1 DNEPIRKKD
10 VVTWVASSVWHIPVI
25 EDMPQTL
32 SLGNT
37 LGFLVK
43 PHNFFTEDPSMDLH
57 NSLGGAVQ
65 DPGTCAIIRQET
77 EKYLQE

>member
-1 DNEPIRKKD
+1 M
-10 VVTWVASSVWHIPVI
+10 WHIPVI

-32 SLGNT
+32 SFGNT
-37 LGFLVK
+37 LGFLLK
-43 PHNFFTEDPSMDLH
+43 PHNFYTEDMSMDLH
-57 NSLGGAVQ
+57 NTLGGAVQ